1 MMLHVGSDR
10 HFSLSISQE
19 LSTEGGPDA
28 SVAAI
33 QDTHLLLSADF
44 KRVGDDL
51 RLIGADGKIHVV
63 AGYFKSE
70 NLHALRS
77 PDGATL
83 SGEIVAALAGPA
95 APGGYA
101 AKDAPSPAMQ
111 VIGHAVRVEGQVTV
125 LRNGVVVA
133 LNNGDV
139 LLKGDVVRTD
149 SAGAAGLVF
158 NDGSAFQ
165 IGHGSR
171 LVLSEF
177 KFDPQ
182 GSANLEVFDLIQG
195 SFSFASGKIA
205 QSGDM
210 RIGTPVGFA
219 KIAGSVGGGEISP
232 DDGSVTLSIF
242 HQDDGQHQATAYDR
256 NGNAIATISSEGGKL
271 ELMPTGPAQIATS
284 EQPKTDA
291 DRADE
296 LGALNNILQIK
307 NLADRY
313 SSDSPNGAGPH
324 GSSSPPPVSYD
335 PGGDAPSSLPD
346 GASGHGPPVNTGAD
360 LAPHMPGGGNSGA
373 GPGIASIPAPPVND
387 PPSLSFNSGSAPLA
401 ALEQTPVA
409 VAPALTLSDPDS
421 HTLLRAT
428 IQISGNYQP
437 DEDVLSFAN
446 TALIEG
452 RFDPVTGTLTL
463 TARAGQQPTVAD
475 FAAALRAVLYTD
487 TSDNPSPLTRTLT
500 VTVQDPDGTD
510 HGGHDTAV
518 ATREMTVSA
527 DNDAPVIGAA
537 QITGAVQED
546 TALDA
551 QGRLHVDG
559 AIAFTDVDLT
569 DAHVVSATFVS
580 STRAGGLAL
589 GTMSAHLSADTVNG
603 LGGQATW
610 QYLVDN
616 ADVQFLR
623 AGQTVTETYAVTV
636 SDGHGGL
643 ASRNVTITITGGEDA
658 PVLAGASETA
668 AEAADAAAQHITLTG
683 TLPVTDP
690 DIGDTLTA
698 SIAGSPV
705 VTLDGHAFAL
715 PAGAASLINNALS
728 FHAGT
733 SNGSTAGVGWT
744 YDASAANLDFLRD
757 GQSLVLTYTV
767 EVSDGLITS
776 NQQTLTITIAGTND
790 VPVVTGDTAAV
801 NEAADAHAQVIS
813 LAGSISASDRDVGD
827 TLTAS
832 VVGAPMVS
840 LDGHAFNLPAGALAL
855 TDNAA
860 FAIDSTGQLSTG
872 SATTFGWTYQPAA
885 ADLDFLK
892 QGQTLTLT
900 YAVVVNDGTATSA
913 TQFVTIAISGTN
925 DAPVAVAH
933 SYTTDEDHPLVVS
946 GTGVLAGATDL
957 DGDALH
963 AILVNGPA
971 HGTLTL
977 NADGSFTYAPVGD
990 YNGTDSFTYK
1000 VNDGL
1005 ADSNAATV
1013 NITVQAVNDPAV
1025 VSGTSTGAVT
1035 EAGGVA
1041 NAAAGTPSVTGTL
1054 TDTDVDNPANTFTA
1068 VGTAT
1073 ASDHGYGTFTMT
1085 SGGVWTY
1092 NLDNSNSAVQAL
1104 NAGGTLTDTFTV
1116 TTIDGTAQLVTIT
1129 INGANDAAVLSADS
1143 VNLSETDSV
1152 LSTNGTLTIHD
1163 VDSPETFV
1171 AQAGTHGHYGTFT
1184 VGPNGAWSYV
1194 ASSAHDEFVAGQT
1207 YTDTFSVVSSDGTAS
1222 SVTINILG
1230 SNDAASISGTST
1242 GSVTEAGGLNNA
1254 LAETPT
1260 ATGTLTDTDVDN
1272 PANTFTAV
1280 NAGTASDH
1288 HYGTFAVTSAGV
1300 WTYTLDNNNAAVQAL
1315 NAGGTLTDTFTVTT
1329 IDGTPQVVTIT
1340 INGTDDAAVIS
1351 AVTKNLIETN
1361 SPLSTGGTLTIQD
1374 PDSPQSF
1381 VAQAGTSGQYGTF
1394 TLATDGTWSY
1404 VASSAHDEFVGG
1416 HTYTDSFSVAS
1427 SDGTTSSVTINILGT
1442 DDPATMSG
1450 TATGSV
1456 IEAGGVNNAL
1466 AGTPTATGTLTLFDP
1481 DTSSVT
1487 FVAVAAPT
1495 ASTGGYGTYTVT
1507 SAGGWTY
1514 TLDNNNSTVQALA
1527 AGATMTDTFS
1537 VRGNDGSAQVV
1548 TITIT
1553 GANDAPVLSGDNAAA
1568 LLQGLATTI
1577 TTADLSVSDV
1587 DNNASQLTFNVSSTQ
1602 RGYVALSSAPG
1613 VAITS
1618 FTQAQL
1624 AAGQVIFVSDGT
1636 LNPAASFTVS
1646 ATDGSVTSV
1655 PVLVSVA
1662 VTNDFVLPGNINLGA
1677 VSETIH
1683 SLTQSGG
1690 TLSGT
1695 GTLIDANGA
1704 TFTGG
1709 TESGSGTTIVNG
1721 LATFFDANNETFT
1734 LDGRTLELH
1743 GSGQTGAFSGDTLRL
1758 NNGAAFKID
1767 AGVTFTDATA
1777 SGSAFNIA
1785 SSAGTG
1791 TLNVAGNYDK
1801 TGSGTTIV
1809 STAVNN
1815 SGVIDAKAGT
1825 LDLAGNVTNTGTLQ
1839 ADGGGKLLVAGNVT
1853 GTGAVTVGNG
1863 GTVEFGAGVAS
1874 SQTITFNGGLATL
1887 KIDAPASFAGTIAGF
1902 SAATD
1907 AIDLV
1912 GINYSSGQFSQSFNS
1927 STGVLH
1933 VTDGTHSVDL
1943 HFSGPTYGFAFSA
1956 DGSGGTVIKPSN
1968 VYTVHNAAELNAT
1981 LLAISVGGGAA
1992 AANTNYSIEFAGNIS
2007 IASLGANLTAINLAS
2022 GSHLVINGAGYSLD
2036 GGNAYRGLF
2045 VFGGNV
2051 SINNLNIAHTLAKGG
2066 AGGVEGG
2073 GGGAGLG
2080 GGLFVAAGAAVT
2092 IDAVTFTGAAA
2103 TGGAGGDWGGGS
2115 SGGQGGGGGGMGT
2128 NGSSAHYSSNH
2139 SVGGGTF
2146 VFVAGDAGGTLGI
2159 NVPGHAGYS
2168 QAAAGG
2174 TSPSGSSLTAGA
2186 HGGFGGGGGGGAGG
2200 YLSYSHATSISV
2212 GGDGGFGGGG
2222 GAAGAWGSGTGG
2234 GTGGFGGGGGRGGGA
2249 GGFGGGAGG
2258 GGVGGG
2264 GGGLGAGGAV
2274 FVQEGGSLTI
2284 AGSSVSGNSVT
2295 AGLGNHGGGD
2305 GQALGSGIFIQ
2316 GNQSITFAPTAGEDT
2331 VIADTIADQGGNG
2344 GSGHV
2349 EIAGSGTVH
2358 FAGANSYV
2366 GGTTIDSGSTL
2377 EVEAGGSAGTGAIID
2392 NGTLRFEAPG
2402 TIVNAITDNGAVT
2415 LDHDGTFEFQA
2426 AVTGTGTFNFAQ
2438 GHVIT
2443 AVFDT
2448 GVPAVTL
2455 KGFDVGDTIDLKS
2468 IVATSFTIDANN
2480 VMTLKNVSG
2489 TAVATLH
2496 FDPAQH
2502 FDLNLA
2508 LVADGNGGTNIRLAQ
2523 TSFTVSTAAELNAAL
2538 TAMSSG
2544 GNAYGANLNY
2554 VIHFAGNISLA
2565 SLSSDLAAINLASGS
2580 KLTVDGA
2587 GFTLD
2592 GANTHRGFFEYAGT
2606 VTFKDMTIAHT
2617 LAQGGAGAIGGGGG
2631 GAGLGGG
2638 LFVAAGA
2645 TATIANVTFLYNAA
2659 RGGNGGGVNP
2669 AGRIYQ
2675 GGGGGGGMGIN
2686 GAAGAT
2692 TGVQHFYSIGSHAGY
2707 TGWGYAGGAGGG
2719 LGLSNLPGGGGA
2731 GATSY
2736 RGSFPASGTFGG
2748 GGGGGNAYLASR
2760 KAGTT
2765 GAQGGFGGGGGAG
2778 GGFNTNTNSYGNGE
2792 NAAGGNG
2799 GFGGGGGGGG
2809 LQGRIGAGLGG
2820 FGAGNGSVS
2829 IAYRAGGYYQ
2839 AKLGNVGGGGLGAGG
2854 GIFVQEGGT
2863 LILESGSLSGGSVAG
2878 GAAGA
2883 IQAAHQLYM
2892 PGAGQGLGSGIFL
2905 QGNQSI
2911 VLAPTLGNAIT
2922 IADAIADQGGNGG
2935 SISIEIKGPGT
2946 VEFDGANSYV
2956 GGTTIDAGAKLTLG
2970 GQGTLGSGAIVDNGD
2985 LVIAHSGTF
2994 GNALTGSG
3002 DLGFAGP
3009 AITVTFTTS
3018 VSLGGSL
3025 DLGDGDTVANF
3036 NGGLSGLQS
3045 INFGTGM
3052 QTLSVTGAMPSAVV
3066 HGFGVGDTIDFATIN
3081 ATGIGSFVNNVL
3093 TLTGPG
3099 GVPVATVHFDPAE
3112 QNIAPHGFLLVSD
3125 GTGGTELKLNEVPVY
3140 HVSST
3145 AQLVRAINEI
3155 SVGGVFS
3162 SANQNYEID
3171 IVGSFTLD
3179 GALPDINLALG
3190 DTLTIHG
3197 LGHEISGASTYSGF
3211 VLESGDVTIDHLT
3224 AADFV
3229 RHGGDGS
3236 SAGSTSSGGGG
3247 GGLGAGGALFVG
3259 AGSSATLTDVAF
3271 TDNHVFGGNGGVGG
3285 TAITYGGPRAGGT
3298 SGPGQLGF
3306 GYGGAGG
3313 SSLHGGSVGSFGGG
3327 GGGGGLRAGG
3337 NTGPGG
3343 GASGGYGGGTGG
3355 AGGFS
3360 VTAGGGGGGGAGLG
3374 GAVFVAPG
3382 GELDI
3387 NDWTFSNN
3395 GATGGAGG
3403 GSISFGGAANGAA
3416 GQGIGNDLFNYGGT
3430 VGLTSSAGQTLTVD
3444 QFVGGTQS
3452 TFNIQ
3457 GAGAVVLAQG
3467 IGTNVLNI
3475 TGAGDVTVLTRITA
3489 SAINVSGSG
3498 DVLLRGAFYGSEVFT
3513 HTGSGTLTVEPI
3525 YNVSTTDQLVATI
3538 QTVNSNPVS
3547 NLSVEYVIN
3556 LDGDIPLV
3564 AGLAKLTLV
3573 AGDTITVNT
3582 AGHTLDGAVN
3592 GAGGGFSFVA
3602 GVSGGNALLIGN
3614 AIPTFDVASVAE
3626 LTTAFN
3632 AINVGGFFSSPNIN
3646 YVINLEGDTA
3656 LGSLSAGMLNFAA
3669 GDTLT
3674 INTNGHTLNG
3684 AVNGNGSSFTFATG
3698 ASMGPPAFTGHPIAT
3713 FTVGTM
3719 AEFNAALAAINP
3731 GGFYYG
3737 TNIDY
3742 EIDLTADLKLT
3753 GNMAALFL
3761 AAGDTLTIK
3770 GGGHVIDGSVNG
3782 TATYSGFDLESGNLV
3797 LSQLTIEG
3805 TLAHGR
3811 DGGSVAHAYAGAG
3824 GGGAGLG
3831 GGLFIGAGASATLD
3845 GVAFT
3850 GNSAIGGA
3858 GGNGGAAG
3866 GYNGYVGGGGP
3877 GSPVSGFGIGGAG
3890 GWGRQPAFYA
3900 HSRSN
3905 GLAGSFGGGGG
3916 GGASVYR
3923 VITRSPPFFG
3933 GDLYAGVGG
3942 SGGYGAGSGGGGGVR
3957 VASGGGGGGAGLG
3970 GGVFVASGGSLTIQS
3985 GSIGGNTAVGGL
3997 GGASTTA
4004 AGGNG
4009 QGIGSGLFAA
4019 SQNVTLAPLLGNT
4032 LTISDTIAGGGVGVI
4047 HVAGAGN
4054 VTLSGAITGTTIDIS
4069 NTGTVSLTAGDL
4081 VNDSFSL
4088 SGSAHYTL
4096 ANKITGGG
4104 TISASGTSVLT
4115 ITGMNLLTGGMVLS
4129 GNSTIDLTSVN
4140 SIGSGII
4147 TFVPNSGATLILEAG
4162 VTLPNQIN
4170 GFNPGDTIKL
4180 VGFAANA
4187 TATMGAGNV
4196 LTVSDGVHSV
4206 DLHLNPGVDFSLFQ
4220 FDVTAY
4226 SGGVMLTDRVPFGI
4240 TGVVGQ
4246 PVYGSGVELRGTAA
4260 PGTTVTIIANGGTTV
4275 LGTGIVDA
4283 NGNFDLITSPL
4294 ADGFYTFQAVSQ
4306 TGSSSQL
4313 SAGFAVTVLPSAPV
4327 ITTQIGHPLNGDTVE
4342 LKGTALPNQIIKL
4355 YLDGSSTVFAAG
4367 VADANGNFDIVT
4379 PALTDGIHTI
4389 RATETDSLG
4398 LVSPPSAGFIVNVN
4412 PTAPTITALV
4422 NNPFNGGPIEVKGTG
4437 EPNHTIQIFADGGTT
4452 VIGTGT
4458 TNASGQF
4465 DIVTS
4470 AGLSNGVHTLTAV
4483 AVTSNLPSTAS
4494 NNLSIT
4500 VVPSAPLITTLVG
4513 QPDNDGTIEVKGTG
4527 QPNQSVTLYADGG
4540 TTPVGTGVIDATG
4553 HFDITTTV
4561 TFADG
4566 VHRLTATATDAANL
4580 VSPASSQFTVNVI
4593 PDTPV
4598 ISVVLPVSGTSQR
4611 IEVQGTGEVGE
4622 TIKLFA
4628 DGSTTVLATGV
4639 VDATGHFD
4647 IFADILGGAHII
4659 RATETN
4665 AANLVSLISS
4675 GVSVNVTPNAPAI
4688 TALVGQPI
4696 NGTTV
4701 TVKGTA
4707 QHVGGTITL
4716 YADGGT
4722 TTVGTGTVA
4731 ANGTFSITT
4740 TVTFADAIHTFTAT
4754 ETDDGIA
4761 SGLSPAFTV
4770 NVNPIAPT
4778 ITAQIGTT
4786 VEGGALEFVGT
4797 GEVGNSV
4804 TITLGGATIGSGIV
4818 DATGHF
4824 DITTISGLN
4833 PGVQTVSVTETNA
4846 AHLTSSSSNFV
4857 ATVAPV
4863 APVITS
4869 VVSVDDP
4876 GGRVEAFG
4884 TGKAGDIITLYAD
4897 GGTTAIGTG
4906 TVDQTGHFAIYSTN
4920 GFALGDGAHAITA
4933 TQTLV
4938 NGAGSATSA
4947 ASATSNVNVAT
4958 TATSFTITSAADL
4971 AADIAAIDLTGAYSR
4986 ANTHYTFNIVGD
4998 LVLSTQLAAFNLA
5011 SGDTLTIH
5019 GNGHTLDA
5027 HGLPSLFVYSGTI
5040 DIDNLSVINAVA
5052 KGGDSTSGGGGGA
5065 GLGGGLFI
5073 ASGGAVTLDNVSFAH
5088 NHAVGGNGSY
5098 FNGYSASGGGGMG
5111 GAGNINGGGGVGLAA
5126 SGGSYFG
5133 YAPGRGVVVGAAVGG
5148 GAGGADGGG
5157 GVTGTS
5163 AGGGGRYGYAG
5174 GAGGGIGGSAGTA
5187 TAGGTGGFGGGGG
5200 GGVISPIDLSAS
5212 GGGAGGF
5219 GGGGGASVWNVGGA
5233 GGFGGGGGGS
5243 FGTGDAAGGFG
5254 AGRGSANYQSG
5265 GGGLGAGGA
5274 IFVQE
5279 GGSLTF
5285 GGSGGAHDNSV
5296 AGGSGSNVAH
5306 NSGSGLGSGIF
5317 LQGNQTITFAPDA
5330 THIITISDVIADMT
5344 GSHDASGQIGAGHL
5358 VLDGDGTLVLATA
5371 NTFTGGITIE
5381 NGTLDLT
5388 ASGAAG
5394 SGAIDF
5400 SAANH
5405 AALEFTA
5412 ANAPVNAIEHFGT
5425 RDQIIVDGFHATSET
5440 FINGVLVLSGASGS
5454 VSLTVSGDDI
5464 ASLSDFHF
5472 AYDSAANTTTIT
5484 AGPDRSGNDVIHYG
5498 IGAHSLTG
5506 GTGDDVFF
5514 FRGSDLAAGVT
5525 DKITDFSW
5533 ATGSNEH
5540 DRIHIEG
5547 VDPNAVSVSTVNG
5560 GHDTDIAISVTG
5572 GTAHILVQGVGSGPL
5587 EIEFQNT
5594 TPTDDAH
5601 LNTLLTPS
5609 TVNETVANFYL
5620 GANPPY
5626 AKSLVSYGADG
5637 TVVAQDV
5644 TNNDGSHLV
5653 TVQGANATLTASGA
5667 NDTFVFQFNSQAAA
5681 TATIGNFDVAHDV
5694 LQLSQSVY
5702 ADAAAALAAI
5712 TADPH
5717 NAGNPADTIIALD
5730 ALHSI
5735 TLTGVNPDLLQQR
5748 DFLVV

>member
-19 LSTEGGPDA
+19 LSIEGVPET
-28 SVAAI
+28 SVAAV

-44 KRVGDDL
+44 KRAGDDL
-51 RLIGADGKIHVV
+51 RLIGVDGKIHVV
-63 AGYFKSE
+63 PGYFKSE

-95 APGGYA
+95 APGRYA

-139 LLKGDVVRTD
+139 LLKGDVVQTD
-149 SAGAAGLVF
+149 SAGVAGLVF

-177 KFDPQ
+177 KFDLH

-195 SFSFASGKIA
+195 SLSFASGKIA
-205 QSGDM
+205 KSGDM
-210 RIGTPVGFA
+210 RIGTPIGSA
-219 KIAGSVGGGEISP
+219 KITGSAGGGEISP

-242 HQDDGQHQATAYDR
+242 QQNDGLHQATAYDK

-271 ELMPTGPAQIATS
+271 ELKPTGTAQIAAS
-284 EQPKTDA
+284 EQAKTDA
-291 DRADE
+291 DRAGE
-296 LGALNNILQIK
+296 LDALNHLLQIK
-307 NLADRY
+307 NLADRN
-313 SSDSPNGAGPH
+313 SSNTPGGGGPH
-324 GSSSPPPVSYD
+324 GSSSPPGSYSAGSNE
-335 PGGDAPSSLPD
+335 PSFQPNGGS
-346 GASGHGPPVNTGAD
+346 GANPPTNTGLD
-360 LAPHMPGGGNSGA
+360 VAPHPPGGGNGGA
-373 GPGIASIPAPPVND
+373 GPGGASSPGSPVND
-387 PPSLSFNSGSAPLA
+387 APSLVLNAGSALVAP
-401 ALEQTPVA
+401 EQTPVA
-409 VAPALTLSDPDS
+409 VAPALALSDPDS
-421 HTLLRAT
+421 STLLRAT
-428 IQISGNYQP
+428 IQITGNYQP
-437 DEDVLSFAN
+437 SEDVLSFAN

-452 RFDPVTGTLTL
+452 RFDAATGTLTL

-475 FAAALRAVLYTD
+475 FAAALRAVFYTD

-510 HGGHDTAV
+510 HGGHDTTV
-518 ATREMTVSA
+518 VTRELTVVA
-527 DNDAPVIGAA
+527 VNDAPVIGAA
-537 QITGAVQED
+537 QTTGAVQED
-546 TALDA
+546 TALDPH
-551 QGRLHVDG
+551 GLLHANG
-559 AIAFTDVDLT
+559 TIAFTDVDLA
-569 DAHVVSATFVS
+569 DAHVVSVGFVS

-589 GTMSAHLSADTVNG
+589 GTMSAHVTADTVNG
-603 LGGQATW
+603 LGGQAAW

-616 ADVQFLR
+616 ADIQFLR

-643 ASRNVTITITGGEDA
+643 ASRNVTITITGQEDA
-658 PVLAGASETA
+658 PVLAGASATA
-668 AEAADAAAQHITLTG
+668 PEAGDAAAQHITLTG
-683 TLPVTDP
+683 TLPVTDA

-698 SIAGSPV
+698 SIINSPV
-705 VTLDGHAFAL
+705 VTLDGHAFVL
-715 PAGAASLINNALS
+715 PAGAASLTSNALS

-733 SNGSTAGVGWT
+733 SNGGAAGIGWT
-744 YDASAANLDFLRD
+744 YDASAANLDFLRE

-767 EVSDGLITS
+767 EVSDGLLTS
-776 NQQTLTITIAGTND
+776 GQQTLTITIVGAND
-790 VPVVTGDTAAV
+790 VPVVTGGTATTG
-801 NEAADAHAQVIS
+801 EDADAHAQVVS
-813 LAGSISASDRDVGD
+813 LTGSISVVDLDVGD

-832 VVGAPMVS
+832 TVGGPVVK
-840 LDGHAFNLPAGALAL
+840 LDGQAFSLPAGALAL
-855 TDNAA
+855 IDNAA
-860 FAIDSTGQLSTG
+860 FAIDTSGHLSTG
-872 SATTFGWTYQPAA
+872 AATTFGWIYQPAA

-900 YAVVVNDGTATSA
+900 YAVVVNDGTATST
-913 TQFVTIAISGTN
+913 TQYVTITINGTN
-925 DAPVAVAH
+925 DAPLAIAH
-933 SYTTDEDHPLVVS
+933 SYATDEDHVLVVP

-990 YNGTDSFTYK
+990 YNGSDSFTYK

-1005 ADSNAATV
+1005 ADSNVATV

-1025 VSGTSTGAVT
+1025 VSGTSTGVVT
-1035 EAGGVA
+1035 EAGGVN
-1041 NAAAGTPSVTGTL
+1041 NAAAGTPSATGTL

-1104 NAGGTLTDTFTV
+1104 NSGGTLTDTFTV
-1116 TTIDGTAQLVTIT
+1116 TTVDGTAQLVTIT
-1129 INGANDAAVLSADS
+1129 INGANDAAVLSADT
-1143 VNLSETDSV
+1143 VGLTETDSV
-1152 LSTNGTLTIHD
+1152 LSTGGTLTIHD
-1163 VDSPETFV
+1163 VDNPETFV
-1171 AQAGTHGHYGTFT
+1171 AQAGTVGHYGTFT
-1184 VGPNGAWSYV
+1184 VAQNGAWTYV
-1194 ASSAHDEFVAGQT
+1194 ASSAHDEFVALQT
-1207 YTDTFSVVSSDGTAS
+1207 YTDTFSVVSLDGTAS
-1222 SVTINILG
+1222 SVTVNILG
-1230 SNDAASISGTST
+1230 SNDAASISGTTT

-1254 LAETPT
+1254 LPGTPS
-1260 ATGTLTDTDVDN
+1260 ATGTLTDIDVDN

-1280 NAGTASDH
+1280 TTQTASLGGF
-1288 HYGTFAVTSAGV
+1288 GTYTVTSSGV
-1300 WTYTLDNNNAAVQAL
+1300 WTYTLDNSNAAVQGL

-1329 IDGTPQVVTIT
+1329 ADGTPQVVTIT

-1351 AVTKNLIETN
+1351 AVTRNLTETN
-1361 SPLSTGGTLTIQD
+1361 APLSTGGTLTIQD

-1381 VAQAGTSGQYGTF
+1381 VAQAGTAGQYGTF
-1394 TLATDGTWSY
+1394 TLAADGTWSY

-1416 HTYTDSFSVAS
+1416 QTYTDIFSVSS

-1450 TATGSV
+1450 TTTGSV
-1456 IEAGGVNNAL
+1456 VEAGGVANAVP
-1466 AGTPTATGTLTLFDP
+1466 GTPTATGSLTLFDP
-1481 DTSSVT
+1481 DTSSVA
-1487 FVAVAAPT
+1487 FVAVATQT
-1495 ASTGGYGTYTVT
+1495 ASTGGYGTYTV
-1507 SAGGWTY
+1507 SSGGVWRY
-1514 TLDNNNSTVQALA
+1514 TLDNSNSTVQALA

-1537 VRGNDGSAQVV
+1537 VRGSDGSTQVI
-1548 TITIT
+1548 TITIS

-1587 DNNASQLTFNVSSTQ
+1587 DNSASQLTFNISSTQ

-1636 LNPAASFTVS
+1636 LNPVASFTVS

-1655 PVLVSVA
+1655 PVLVNVA
-1662 VTNDFVLPGNINLGA
+1662 VTNDFVLPGNISLGA
-1677 VSETIH
+1677 VSETIN

-1709 TESGSGTTIVNG
+1709 TETGSGTTIVNG

-1767 AGVTFTDATA
+1767 AGVTFTDATTG
-1777 SGSAFNIA
+1777 GSAFNIA
-1785 SSAGTG
+1785 SSAGSG

-1839 ADGGGKLLVAGNVT
+1839 ADSGGKLLVAGNVT
-1853 GTGAVTVGNG
+1853 GAGAVTVGNG
-1863 GTVEFGAGVAS
+1863 GTVEFGASVGS
-1874 SQTITFNGGLATL
+1874 GQTITFNGALATL
-1887 KIDAPASFAGTIAGF
+1887 KIDVPASFAGTITGF
-1902 SAATD
+1902 SGATD

-1912 GINYSSGQFSQSFNS
+1912 GINYGSGQFSQSFNS

-1933 VTDGTHSVDL
+1933 VTDGTHSADL

-2036 GGNAYRGLF
+2036 GANAYRGLF

-2051 SINNLNIAHTLAKGG
+2051 SINNLNIAHTLAQGG
-2066 AGGVEGG
+2066 AGGAQGG

-2092 IDAVTFTGAAA
+2092 IDAVTFTGDAAR
-2103 TGGAGGDWGGGS
+2103 GGAGGDWGNS
-2115 SGGQGGGGGGMGT
+2115 YRAYQGGGGGGMGT
-2128 NGSSAHYSSNH
+2128 AGSSAFYSSSH
-2139 SVGGGTF
+2139 GSF
-2146 VFVAGDAGGTLGI
+2146 VFIQGDPGGTLGV

-2174 TSPSGSSLTAGA
+2174 ISPSGSSLTPGA
-2186 HGGFGGGGGGGAGG
+2186 PGGFGGGGGGGAGG
-2200 YLSYSHATSISV
+2200 YLTTSMGTSSSV

-2222 GAAGAWGSGTGG
+2222 GASGAFGSGAGG
-2234 GTGGFGGGGGRGGGA
+2234 GAGGFGGGGGRGGGA

-2258 GGVGGG
+2258 NGVAGG

-2284 AGSSVSGNSVT
+2284 AGSLVSGNSVT
-2295 AGLGNHGGGD
+2295 AGLSNHGGGD

-2316 GNQSITFAPTAGEDT
+2316 GNQNITFAPTAGEHA
-2331 VIADTIADQGGNG
+2331 VISDAIADQGGNG

-2358 FAGANSYV
+2358 FAGANSYA

-2402 TIVNAITDNGAVT
+2402 TIVNAITDNGAIT

-2438 GHVIT
+2438 GHIIT

-2455 KGFDVGDTIDLKS
+2455 KGFDVGDTIDLRS
-2468 IVATSFTIDANN
+2468 VVATSFTIDANN

-2508 LVADGNGGTNIRLAQ
+2508 LVADGNGGTNVRLAQ

-2617 LAQGGAGAIGGGGG
+2617 LAQGGDGGIGGGGG

-2645 TATIANVTFLYNAA
+2645 SATIANVNFIGNAA
-2659 RGGNGGGVNP
+2659 HGGNGGGVNP
-2669 AGRIYQ
+2669 AGRIFQ
-2675 GGGGGGGMGIN
+2675 GGAGGGGMGID
-2686 GAAGAT
+2686 GTPGSL
-2692 TGVQHFYSIGSHAGY
+2692 TGVFHPNHYGIYS
-2707 TGWGYAGGAGGG
+2707 GWGYAGGAGGG
-2719 LGLSNLPGGGGA
+2719 LGLPNLQGGGGA

-2736 RGSFPASGTFGG
+2736 RSSHPASGAFGG
-2748 GGGGGNAYLASR
+2748 GGGGGSAFSGALRGGS
-2760 KAGTT
+2760 T

-2809 LQGRIGAGLGG
+2809 LRGRYGLGG
-2820 FGAGNGSVS
+2820 FGAGNGGVS
-2829 IAYRAGGYYQ
+2829 FAYRAGGYYQ
-2839 AKLGNVGGGGLGAGG
+2839 SKIGNVGGGGLGAGG
-2854 GIFVQEGGT
+2854 GVFVQEGGT

-2883 IQAAHQLYM
+2883 IQAAHQLYSM
-2892 PGAGQGLGSGIFL
+2892 PGAGQGLGSGIFF

-2970 GQGTLGSGAIVDNGD
+2970 GQGTLGSGAVIDNGV

-2994 GNALTGSG
+2994 GNAFTGSG

-3036 NGGLSGLQS
+3036 NGGLSGIQS
-3045 INFGTGM
+3045 INFATGM

-3211 VLESGDVTIDHLT
+3211 VLQSGDVTIDHLT
-3224 AADFV
+3224 VADFV

-3327 GGGGGLRAGG
+3327 GGGGGFRAGG

-3360 VTAGGGGGGGAGLG
+3360 VAAAGGGGGGAGLG

-3430 VGLTSSAGQTLTVD
+3430 VGLTSNAGQTLTID

-3525 YNVSTTDQLVATI
+3525 YNVSTTDDLVATI

-3602 GVSGGNALLIGN
+3602 GVSGGNALLVGN

-3698 ASMGPPAFTGHPIAT
+3698 ASMGPPAFTGHPIAS
-3713 FTVGTM
+3713 FTVGSI

-3742 EIDLTADLKLT
+3742 QIELTADLKLN

-3805 TLAHGR
+3805 TLAHGH
-3811 DGGSVAHAYAGAG
+3811 DGGSVAQAYAGAG
-3824 GGGAGLG
+3824 GGGLGAG

-3850 GNSAIGGA
+3850 GNSAIGGS

-3923 VITRSPPFFG
+3923 VVPRSPPFFG
-3933 GDLYAGVGG
+3933 GDLYAGLGG

-4004 AGGNG
+4004 AGGDG
-4009 QGIGSGLFAA
+4009 QGIGSGLFTI
-4019 SQNVTLAPLLGNT
+4019 SQNITFAPQLGNT
-4032 LTISDTIAGGGVGVI
+4032 LTVSDTIAGAGFGVI

-4162 VTLPNQIN
+4162 VTLSNQIN

-4180 VGFAANA
+4180 VGFAANT

-4206 DLHLNPGVDFSLFQ
+4206 DLHLNPGVDFSQFQ
-4220 FDVTAY
+4220 FDITAY

-4355 YLDGSSTVFAAG
+4355 YLDGSSTVFATG

-4398 LVSPPSAGFIVNVN
+4398 LVSPLSAGFTVNVN

-4437 EPNHTIQIFADGGTT
+4437 EPNHIIQIFADGGTT
-4452 VIGTGT
+4452 LIGTGT

-4470 AGLSNGVHTLTAV
+4470 AGLSNGTHTLTAV

-4494 NNLSIT
+4494 NSLSIT
-4500 VVPSAPLITTLVG
+4500 VVPSAPIITTLVG

-4527 QPNQSVTLYADGG
+4527 QPNQTVTLYADGG

-4561 TFADG
+4561 IFADG

-4580 VSPASSQFTVNVI
+4580 VSPVSSQFTVNVI

-4598 ISVVLPVSGTSQR
+4598 ISAVLPVSGTSQR

-4647 IFADILGGAHII
+4647 IFANILGGAHII

-4722 TTVGTGTVA
+4722 TAVGTGTVA

-4754 ETDDGIA
+4754 ETDDGMA

-4770 NVNPIAPT
+4770 NVNPIAPS

-4797 GEVGNSV
+4797 GEVGNIV
-4804 TITLGGATIGSGIV
+4804 TITLGGVTIGSGIV

-4833 PGVQTVSVTETNA
+4833 PGVQAVSVTETNA
-4846 AHLTSSSSNFV
+4846 DHLTSTASGFV

-4897 GGTTAIGTG
+4897 GGTTAIGSG

-4920 GFALGDGAHAITA
+4920 GLALGAGAHTITA

-4958 TATSFTITSAADL
+4958 TATSFTITTAAEL
-4971 AADIAAIDLTGAYSR
+4971 AADIAAIDLTGAYSHV
-4986 ANTHYTFNIVGD
+4986 NTHYTFNIVDD

-5011 SGDTLTIH
+5011 AGDTLTIH

-5027 HGLPSLFVYSGTI
+5027 HGLPGLFVYSGTV
-5040 DIDNLSVINAVA
+5040 DIDNLSIINAVA

-5073 ASGGAVTLDNVSFAH
+5073 ASGGAVTLDTVSFAH
-5088 NHAVGGNGSY
+5088 DRAVGGNGSY
-5098 FNGYSASGGGGMG
+5098 FNGYSGSGGGGMG
-5111 GAGNINGGGGVGLAA
+5111 GAGNINGGGGIGLAA
-5126 SGGSYFG
+5126 SGGTYFG
-5133 YAPGRGVVVGAAVGG
+5133 YVPGRGIVIGAAAGG
-5148 GAGGADGGG
+5148 GGGGTDGGG

-5163 AGGGGRYGYAG
+5163 PWGSGRYGYVG
-5174 GAGGGIGGSAGTA
+5174 GAGGGIGGGAGSATS
-5187 TAGGTGGFGGGGG
+5187 GGAGGFGGGGG
-5200 GGVISPIDLSAS
+5200 GGVVNPADLTGGA
-5212 GGGAGGF
+5212 GGAGGF
-5219 GGGGGASVWNVGGA
+5219 GGGGGAGVRGAGGA
-5233 GGFGGGGGGS
+5233 GGFGGGGGAGYW
-5243 FGTGDAAGGFG
+5243 GYANGAGGFG
-5254 AGRGSANYQSG
+5254 GGQGNYQSG

-5296 AGGSGSNVAH
+5296 AGGSGSNAGH

-5330 THIITISDVIADMT
+5330 GHIITISDVIADMT
-5344 GSHDASGQIGAGHL
+5344 GSHDASGQTGAGHL
-5358 VLDGDGTLVLATA
+5358 LLDGEGTLVLGTA

-5400 SAANH
+5400 SAAGH
-5405 AALEFTA
+5405 AALEFSA
-5412 ANAPVNAIEHFGT
+5412 ANAPVNAIAHFGT
-5425 RDQIIVDGFHATSET
+5425 RDQIVVDGFHATSET

-5498 IGAHSLTG
+5498 VGAHSLTG

-5540 DRIHIEG
+5540 DRIHLEG

-5560 GHDTDIAISVTG
+5560 GHDTDIAISVAG

-5587 EIEFQNT
+5587 QIEFQNA

-5609 TVNETVANFYL
+5609 TANETVASFYF

-5637 TVVAQDV
+5637 AVIAQDV

-5653 TVQGANATLTASGA
+5653 TVQGDGAALTASA
-5667 NDTFVFQFNSQAAA
+5667 ASDTFVFQFNAPAAA

-5694 LQLSQSVY
+5694 LQLSHSVY
-5702 ADAAAALAAI
+5702 ADAAAVLAAI
-5712 TADPH
+5712 AADPH
-5717 NAGNPADTIIALD
+5717 NAGNPADTTIALD

-5735 TLTGVNPDLLQQR
+5735 TLTAVSPNLLQQR